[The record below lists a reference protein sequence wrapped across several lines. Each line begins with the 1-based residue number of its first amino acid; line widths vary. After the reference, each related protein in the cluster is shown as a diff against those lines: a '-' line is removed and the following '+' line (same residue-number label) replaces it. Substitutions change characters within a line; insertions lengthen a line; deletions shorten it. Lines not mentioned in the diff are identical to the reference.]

1 MATGWNGRAKISA
14 KWANAVGRAKNSAP
28 GFSPCLK
35 KTARHCWR
43 AVSVSQPTKES
54 FLAAGLSLAQPG
66 NVLLN
71 LSISLLLKRG
81 QRLLLLR
88 R

>member
-1 MATGWNGRAKISA
+1 MTND
-14 KWANAVGRAKNSAP
+14 KWQMTN
-28 GFSPCLK
+28 CLGKALSSNVLAIGYWLLAIRSELKASLRK
-35 KTARHCWR
+35 KAARHCWR

-54 FLAAGLSLAQPG
+54 FLAAGLSLADPG

-81 QRLLLLR
+81 
-88 R
+88 